1 MVGMEIILAPES
13 LRLKL
18 GDEALKDLIQ
28 IINKSSQKTK
38 EETIEV
44 TSKILENKN
53 TEAKTS
59 IEKLIVE
66 TKAELQKQI
75 IETKTEI
82 IEKIAAVG
90 SRLVWKMLAFLAGQT
105 GILYLLTKATH

>member
-1 MVGMEIILAPES
+1 MEIILAPES

-44 TSKILENKN
+44 TSKMLENKN
-53 TEAKTS
+53 TETKTS

-75 IETKTEI
+75 IETQK
-82 IEKIAAVG
+82 KISEAETKILKWLFLFWVTQFAGMVG
-90 SRLVWKMLAFLAGQT
+90 IK
-105 GILYLLTKATH
+105 LLFR